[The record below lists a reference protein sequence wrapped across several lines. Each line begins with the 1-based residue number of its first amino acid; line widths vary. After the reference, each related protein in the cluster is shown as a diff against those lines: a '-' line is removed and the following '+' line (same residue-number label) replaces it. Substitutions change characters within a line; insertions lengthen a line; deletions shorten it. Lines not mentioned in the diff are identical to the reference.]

1 MPGSSLRNA
10 VQRRN
15 HKERSQPVGRQK
27 LGLLEKHKD
36 YVLRAKDHNVKQQRL
51 KRLREIA
58 AMRNKDEFNFGM
70 VRTKTVNGVHVQDRG
85 NEALKNDVVALLKT
99 QDAGYVRLHITKERR
114 KIDKLKERIA
124 IALPGMREEWL
135 DEKEGRKQTLQ
146 RAGLLRSEKVKG
158 KAKAKADEDDWELD
172 LLDGID
178 DDMEGAAGAGSLV
191 GGMGKKT
198 VWLDDVDQAR
208 AYGTAPAATA
218 PTRTAALRDDMD
230 DLDDDDD
237 DDDEG
242 SIGDFGSSSED
253 DATAPSA
260 ASARRK
266 GEKHLGYLVSELRSR
281 QERLD
286 SLREAAEK
294 LGLVKALMT
303 TKGQA
308 ARRQSSQKQSLTDAV
323 AAGKMTANGLALPGN
338 ESDDDDDEKDG
349 RGRKKPV
356 KKMFKWSKERKR

>member
-1 MPGSSLRNA
+1 MAGSSLRNA
-10 VQRRN
+10 VHRRN
-15 HKERSQPVGRQK
+15 HKERSQPVNRQK

-36 YVLRAKDHNVKQQRL
+36 YVLRARDHNLKQQRL

-58 AMRNKDEFNFGM
+58 ALRNKDEFNFGM
-70 VRTKTVNGVHVQDRG
+70 IRAKTVKGVHVQDRG

-99 QDAGYVRLHITKERR
+99 QDAGYVRLQITKERR
-114 KIDKLKERIA
+114 RIDKLKERIA
-124 IALPGMREEWL
+124 IALPAMREGWL
-135 DEKEGRKQTLQ
+135 EEKEGRKTTLQ
-146 RAGLLRSEKVKG
+146 RAGLMRAEKVKG
-158 KAKAKADEDDWELD
+158 KGKASEEDWELQ

-178 DDMEGAAGAGSLV
+178 DGQGEGSGSLI

-198 VWLDDVDQAR
+198 VWTDDVDEAR
-208 AYGTAPAATA
+208 SYKPASAAAPAK
-218 PTRTAALRDDMD
+218 AAQDDSDGPEEGYSGSSAEDED
-230 DLDDDDD
+230 DF

-242 SIGDFGSSSED
+242 GMQEGSNSLMG
-253 DATAPSA
+253 
-260 ASARRK
+260 RVK
-266 GEKHLGYLVSELRSR
+266 GEKHVGYLVSELKSR

-308 ARRQSSQKQSLTDAV
+308 ARRQSAQKQSLLDAV
-323 AAGKMTANGLALPGN
+323 AAGKVTANGLALPGN
-338 ESDDDDDEKDG
+338 ESDDDDLDED
-349 RGRKKPV
+349 GRKKLP